1 MRLIRDL
8 EKRWDEEA
16 RYRPLRA
23 VMSLERDGLVL
34 GAGTVLAERDRDE
47 PDSQRLAPDT
57 DAIRLLSLLSVAYD
71 RQISPSVLGNIRRA
85 TRQWERGEDCLAA
98 IHLAFTGLP
107 KLDAGREAARRL
119 FIADGLIEGGIAPQT
134 ILQALDIDTA
144 PLQGLLKFDPGQPRV
159 PPGNGIF
166 SGRWVAELGEVLTNL
181 SGSAVARLATAVV
194 RYGRGLGYQAL
205 LIPTPAGGRGQSGS
219 IPGMPGFS
227 YAWNDDETELDIIHT
242 EGDFRGI
249 AFSAQLGPDGVFR
262 DQQNRAVAQLVR
274 DKVVIDTESL
284 SEPVRSPSKTNPDA
298 ISAAWKPRRAS
309 VTRITR
315 ITSNARSTPATQ
327 PCGAWATL
335 CSISHATRLSSSMT
349 ASTQPERW

>member
-57 DAIRLLSLLSVAYD
+57 DTVR
-71 RQISPSVLGNIRRA
+71 
-85 TRQWERGEDCLAA
+85 
-98 IHLAFTGLP
+98 LAFTGLP

-205 LIPTPAGGRGQSGS
+205 LLPARNRKGGRS
-219 IPGMPGFS
+219 
-227 YAWNDDETELDIIHT
+227 E
-242 EGDFRGI
+242 RC
-249 AFSAQLGPDGVFR
+249 QLCR
-262 DQQNRAVAQLVR
+262 
-274 DKVVIDTESL
+274 
-284 SEPVRSPSKTNPDA
+284 
-298 ISAAWKPRRAS
+298 
-309 VTRITR
+309 
-315 ITSNARSTPATQ
+315 
-327 PCGAWATL
+327 
-335 CSISHATRLSSSMT
+335 
-349 ASTQPERW
+349 

>member
-1 MRLIRDL
+1 MRLISDL
-8 EKRWDEEA
+8 ERRWDEEA

-71 RQISPSVLGNIRRA
+71 RQISPSVLGNIRRT

-205 LIPTPAGGRGQSGS
+205 LLPARNRKGGRS
-219 IPGMPGFS
+219 
-227 YAWNDDETELDIIHT
+227 E
-242 EGDFRGI
+242 RC
-249 AFSAQLGPDGVFR
+249 QLCR
-262 DQQNRAVAQLVR
+262 
-274 DKVVIDTESL
+274 
-284 SEPVRSPSKTNPDA
+284 
-298 ISAAWKPRRAS
+298 
-309 VTRITR
+309 
-315 ITSNARSTPATQ
+315 
-327 PCGAWATL
+327 
-335 CSISHATRLSSSMT
+335 
-349 ASTQPERW
+349 